1 MMKLNAG
8 AGINVL
14 LLLFFAMLFSGVLPF
29 IGQAK
34 NVSNYSDL
42 ITDSRPLGQANSKR
56 VLIGTYPVDNWIQES
71 HYWHKIVEAA
81 KDNPA
86 LQEALERAKV
96 LYELSKKNDDGPV
109 MHHPV

>member
-1 MMKLNAG
+1 MDPKDKIEWETAETGTKYIYENDTYG
-8 AGINVL
+8 NIWG
-14 LLLFFAMLFSGVLPF
+14 
-29 IGQAK
+29 
-34 NVSNYSDL
+34 
-42 ITDSRPLGQANSKR
+42 RPVGKSHSER

-71 HYWHKIVEAA
+71 HYWHRIVTAA

>member
-1 MMKLNAG
+1 MDPKDQIEWEATETVTKYIYENDTYG
-8 AGINVL
+8 NIWGR
-14 LLLFFAMLFSGVLPF
+14 P
-29 IGQAK
+29 IGK
-34 NVSNYSDL
+34 SH
-42 ITDSRPLGQANSKR
+42 SKR

>member
-1 MMKLNAG
+1 MDPKDQIEWEATETVTKYIYENDTYG
-8 AGINVL
+8 NIWGR
-14 LLLFFAMLFSGVLPF
+14 P
-29 IGQAK
+29 IGK
-34 NVSNYSDL
+34 SH
-42 ITDSRPLGQANSKR
+42 SKR

-96 LYELSKKNDDGPV
+96 LYELSKKDDDGPV

>member
-1 MMKLNAG
+1 MDPKDQIEWEDTETGTKYIYENDTYG
-8 AGINVL
+8 NIWG
-14 LLLFFAMLFSGVLPF
+14 
-29 IGQAK
+29 
-34 NVSNYSDL
+34 
-42 ITDSRPLGQANSKR
+42 RPLGQANSKR

-96 LYELSKKNDDGPV
+96 LYELSKKDDDGPV

>member
-1 MMKLNAG
+1 MDPNDNIEWEASETG
-8 AGINVL
+8 TRYIYENDTYGNIW
-14 LLLFFAMLFSGVLPF
+14 GRP
-29 IGQAK
+29 IGK
-34 NVSNYSDL
+34 SHSE
-42 ITDSRPLGQANSKR
+42 R

-71 HYWHKIVEAA
+71 HYWHKIVTAA

-96 LYELSKKNDDGPV
+96 LYELSKKDDDGPV

>member
-1 MMKLNAG
+1 MDPNDNIEWEASETG
-8 AGINVL
+8 TRYIYENDTYGNIW
-14 LLLFFAMLFSGVLPF
+14 GRP
-29 IGQAK
+29 IGK
-34 NVSNYSDL
+34 SHSE
-42 ITDSRPLGQANSKR
+42 R

-96 LYELSKKNDDGPV
+96 LYELSKKDDDGPV

>member
-1 MMKLNAG
+1 MDPNDNIEWEASETG
-8 AGINVL
+8 TRYIYENDTYGNIW
-14 LLLFFAMLFSGVLPF
+14 GRP
-29 IGQAK
+29 IGK
-34 NVSNYSDL
+34 SHSE
-42 ITDSRPLGQANSKR
+42 R

-96 LYELSKKNDDGPV
+96 LYELSKKDNNGPV

>member
-1 MMKLNAG
+1 MDPNDNIEWEASETG
-8 AGINVL
+8 TRYIYENDTYGNIW
-14 LLLFFAMLFSGVLPF
+14 GRP
-29 IGQAK
+29 IGK
-34 NVSNYSDL
+34 SHSE
-42 ITDSRPLGQANSKR
+42 R

-71 HYWHKIVEAA
+71 HYWHRIVTAA

-96 LYELSKKNDDGPV
+96 LYELSKKNNDGPV